1 MLGDL
6 SKKYESNGDP
16 ACISTGY
23 GDAGGK
29 SYGMYQLASGCGSVH
44 NYLGW
49 AKRAGYWFADK
60 LMEHTVGSAA
70 FDSMWRFL
78 GTSANRDDFER
89 SQHEYIKY
97 SYYEPAVSELA
108 VAGYNINGHTNV
120 MRDVVWSRAVQ
131 YGPAQIVDMFTEA
144 GQYLGYPNLSYVDA
158 ASFDAAMIEAVYLHV
173 CSTPEWTNGSPDLRA
188 GLYARFKNECAEAL
202 ERLSD

>member
-16 ACISTGY
+16 GCISSGH

-29 SYGMYQLASGCGSVH
+29 SYGMYQLALNCGSVH
-44 NYLGW
+44 SYLGW
-49 AKRAGYWFADK
+49 AKRAGYWFADN
-60 LMEHTVGSAA
+60 LMENTIGSAA
-70 FDSMWRFL
+70 FDNAWRFL
-78 GTSANRDDFER
+78 AQSANREDFIK
-89 SQHEYIKY
+89 SQHDYIKY
-97 SYYEPAVSELA
+97 EYFEPAAAELA
-108 VAGYNINGHTNV
+108 AAGYNLNGHHDV

-131 YGPAQIVDMFTEA
+131 YGPGQIVEMFTEA
-144 GQYLGYPNLSYVDA
+144 VHYLGYPNLSYVDA
-158 ASFDAAMIEAVYLHV
+158 ASFDAAVIKTVYLHV

-188 GLYARFKNECAEAL
+188 GLYARFKNECAKAL